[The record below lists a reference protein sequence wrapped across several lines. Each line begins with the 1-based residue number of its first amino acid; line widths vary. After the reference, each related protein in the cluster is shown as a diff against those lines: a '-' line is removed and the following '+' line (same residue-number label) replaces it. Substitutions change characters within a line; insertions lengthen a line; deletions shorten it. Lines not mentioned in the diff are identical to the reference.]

1 MEDNN
6 KNFNNEKNTNP
17 QSKAQTQDVNTSAS
31 PEQKPDFFQLTKQQ
45 LSVNVEKYDK
55 ALKPS
60 MSLFNMQTYNPQK
73 TAPQPAVMPKR
84 LNSTDSA
91 MLEEK
96 AYIALDDPELRLEK
110 RIENYENSI
119 KTLNEKLEV
128 AETIND
134 EKSRQELLSQKKLME
149 KNLENLQLQ
158 YKEQNFD
165 TKLTTVIAR
174 AMRLPREIR
183 VSLQKAI
190 INFVRHS
197 EFIRKYTP
205 IVRALTI
212 RDTLGRLDKIN
223 KSVDELV
230 KMKVPLGEQDAKY
243 EALVTHLQRAGALH
257 SQILR
262 ELKG

>member
-17 QSKAQTQDVNTSAS
+17 QSKAQNPDINPAAS
-31 PEQKPDFFQLTKQQ
+31 QNQKPDFFQLTKQQ

-73 TAPQPAVMPKR
+73 PSASAVMPQR

-165 TKLTTVIAR
+165 TKLTSVIAR